1 MQTQLSENFGKWRLY
16 LELFFGGGGKISL
29 GAAPLSPSM
38 EPLLLEICVGVTQ
51 RSLKMAHFGT
61 VSNSH
66 SIVTMAL
73 SFIFYSSSIVSKIKR
88 NISRKSRF
96 FHTLH
101 STPLSGASPLIRF
114 CTENVRLPDGKKV
127 WWYVQ
132 PFRCNIGVWQTD
144 RRTDILRQHR
154 SLIAL

>member
-1 MQTQLSENFGKWRLY
+1 MTTNADPAVWKFWQVTALSWT
-16 LELFFGGGGKISL
+16 FFGGGGKISL

-51 RSLKMAHFGT
+51 RSLKMAHLGT

-114 CTENVRLPDGKKV
+114 CTENVRLPDGKKSLMICSAV
-127 WWYVQ
+127 SMQYRRV
-132 PFRCNIGVWQTD
+132 TD
-144 RRTDILRQHR
+144 R
-154 SLIAL
+154 